1 MREFFKSLK
10 QDFERVIALWIL
22 NNLDL
27 IKGYAKI
34 KYTFLGYL
42 KKGLFCLTLPYH
54 FVRIVVQNLRRKKIK
69 I

>member
-10 QDFERVIALWIL
+10 QDFERVIALCIL

-42 KKGLFCLTLPYH
+42 KKGLFCLTLPYN
-54 FVRIVVQNLRRKKIK
+54 FVRILVQTLKQKK
-69 I
+69 